1 MWICINGRGDAG
13 RWQRKV
19 DRDGGRRPAVK
30 AADMSADGGRRPA
43 VKAADI
49 SADGGGR
56 PADDSDIT
64 AEGAAHAR
72 NR

>member
-13 RWQRKV
+13 RWQWKV
-19 DRDGGRRPAVK
+19 DR
-30 AADMSADGGRRPA
+30 DGGRRPA

-56 PADDSDIT
+56 PAEVAI
-64 AEGAAHAR
+64 EGR
-72 NR
+72 QI